1 MATVQPLAHEKR
13 LVVDS
18 TIFDLQLTGGISRY
32 WYELVSNLISRH
44 VDWRV
49 ALFLD
54 PNTKNNFG
62 KRLYEAALGRPNV
75 AIHKYPWRAA
85 MGRFFRPHLSSEH
98 NKSLWHS
105 SYYRNP
111 DSSNLA
117 VVCTVHDFIHE
128 RYFSGTRAWLH
139 NWQKGKAILGATEII
154 CVSESTK
161 RDLLQF
167 YPQIADER
175 CHIIYH
181 GSSGAFRAPLS
192 VCASS
197 GGVPYIM
204 FVGTR
209 IKYKNFVLAVRAVQ
223 QIPNINFYIVGG
235 GRLTKGE
242 VNLLKEYLPNRYQ
255 VFDGASD
262 ETLCTLYQGATALVY
277 LSRCEGFGF
286 PPLEAM
292 ACGCPVIAM
301 ATSSIPEVVGE
312 AGILLQRE
320 NVIDV
325 VDAIRGMANPELR
338 ARLIHDGFRRAR
350 RFSWDRAVDKT
361 LEVYEKALNQIV

>member
-1 MATVQPLAHEKR
+1 MATVHPLAHEKR

-18 TIFDLQLTGGISRY
+18 TIFDLQLAGGISRY
-32 WYELVSNLISRH
+32 WYELVSNLIRRH

-49 ALFLD
+49 TLFLD
-54 PNTKNNFG
+54 PDTKNNFG
-62 KRLYEAALGRPNV
+62 KRLFEDASGRPNV
-75 AIHKYPWRAA
+75 TIHKFPWSA
-85 MGRFFRPHLSSEH
+85 MGRFFRPALSPEY

-117 VVCTVHDFIHE
+117 IVCTVHDFIHE
-128 RYFSGTRAWLH
+128 RYFTGTRAWLH
-139 NWQKGKAILGATEII
+139 NWQKGKAIRGATEII

-167 YPQIADER
+167 YPQIADEK

-181 GSSGAFRAPLS
+181 GSSSAFRAPLS

-197 GGVPYIM
+197 AGAPYIM

-209 IKYKNFVLAVRAVQ
+209 TKYKNFALAVHAVQ
-223 QIPNINFYIVGG
+223 AIPNLHLYIVGG
-235 GRLTKGE
+235 GRLTNGE
-242 VNLLKEYLPNRYQ
+242 LNLLKERLPNRYQ
-255 VFDGASD
+255 AFDGASD
-262 ETLCTLYQGATALVY
+262 ETLCTLYQGASALVY

-301 ATSSIPEVVGE
+301 ASSSIPEVVGN

-320 NVIDV
+320 NVVDV
-325 VDAIRGMANPELR
+325 AEAIRGMSNPELR

-350 RFSWDRAVDKT
+350 LFSWDRAVDKT
-361 LEVYEKALNQIV
+361 LAVYEKALNQIV